1 MASMGHMECVEH
13 HWIQWSNS
21 RLHTKALRAPPSFLH
36 RGAVAA
42 RVVRIEVKAYSK
54 IFTVFISNVAVDK
67 QEGGAGWG
75 LQISVLLAIYLVAA
89 LAVQLAE
96 GRLGARFP

>member
-1 MASMGHMECVEH
+1 M
-13 HWIQWSNS
+13 
-21 RLHTKALRAPPSFLH
+21 HTKALRAPPSFLH

-75 LQISVLLAIYLVAA
+75 LQISVLLAIYLAAA